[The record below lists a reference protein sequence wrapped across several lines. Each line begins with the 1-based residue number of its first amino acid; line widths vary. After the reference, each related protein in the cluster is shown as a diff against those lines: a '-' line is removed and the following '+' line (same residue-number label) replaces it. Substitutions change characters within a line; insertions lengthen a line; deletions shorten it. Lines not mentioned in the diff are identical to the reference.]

1 MYLGMCA
8 MERGAWFMDVA
19 RVIRTSE
26 TEKYAV
32 IVCTAVSKIILTS

>member
-19 RVIRTSE
+19 RVTRTSE
-26 TEKYAV
+26 IEKYA
-32 IVCTAVSKIILTS
+32 AN